1 MKEMVLA
8 NQEMGR
14 SLLFG
19 ALLTKIF
26 KYFKVHL
33 ANEMEIKIRSPITQ
47 YTVNRAGA
55 AANLMGN
62 DNAAEDSEDEV
73 PPDDG
78 RQDPPVNVMPS
89 TEPPQYWTDFL
100 AIEEQRYNQRV
111 EWEHQMANQVNSLG
125 TQFETFATAQN
136 SLIEQFGEFRLDIGR
151 RHDMANNR
159 IDRIEHRVNDIYHH
173 YFPPPPQPDNDC

>member
-1 MKEMVLA
+1 MKAASVGTEE
-8 NQEMGR
+8 QGR
-14 SLLFG
+14 SSKQNKKT
-19 ALLTKIF
+19 ALLQQGDSPGNRLCACHSIVQL
-26 KYFKVHL
+26 VHL

-55 AANLMGN
+55 AANLIGN

-78 RQDPPVNVMPS
+78 RQDPPVN
-89 TEPPQYWTDFL
+89 
-100 AIEEQRYNQRV
+100 
-111 EWEHQMANQVNSLG
+111 
-125 TQFETFATAQN
+125 TFATAQN